1 MALYSLF
8 TDTMQMKH
16 MGLPKWL
23 GKRRLLALPF
33 FIESSALT
41 LNFSKFCQ
49 HCQVTKTIG

>member
-16 MGLPKWL
+16 VGLPKWL